1 VVVTVAKANN
11 SARASFTRGQA
22 SWSFI
27 VRDLIRT
34 TESKVFMK
42 RGLQLSTVLLALYA
56 AGPALADDS
65 GTPPIQLGLAPG
77 SPQIGTLPGGVTPAY
92 GQQSA
97 DDKDW
102 RFDFHG
108 FLTMPIRAGIN
119 KRAGAVTTEQEKIVL
134 HAPPVVPD
142 DRDSFAY
149 TGVVP
154 EPYVQLNFSYG
165 NSIVTGNV
173 FILSRAASNATSFF
187 DPPAQQGIY
196 DAFLTFTLPDLAKNS
211 HFDINVGAF
220 SNRYG
225 VMGEYDEGRYGTP
238 IIART
243 NGVGENIVGK
253 FALGKVV
260 LDVEQGFQG
269 QLDKAPNG
277 LVPEGWNDFADPA
290 VGTSFVHHEHL
301 GLGYAGIATLGL
313 HYVSAWS
320 QDDRAAAGGVNGASG
335 LVANA
340 DGSIDVVGADLRF
353 SSGRFGYFYGGISD
367 TIAKNSRSV
376 GNSIEINNAEG
387 GSGLMLNYLGPNSNG
402 TGKLLTMAAQY
413 DLSLARLIAYPRQFK
428 GDYADIVLSVFGM
441 QTSVT
446 SDEKAYNIVTQRQYD
461 GTTMRK
467 FGGEAAYSLLSW
479 LAVSARADHVIN
491 DNHDSKQTFTVVSPR
506 VIFRSKWQAHDQV
519 VLQYSHWF
527 DGDHVQVRDGYPA
540 LPDLS
545 LKPDLDMLSL
555 SASMWW

>member
-1 VVVTVAKANN
+1 
-11 SARASFTRGQA
+11 
-22 SWSFI
+22 
-27 VRDLIRT
+27 
-34 TESKVFMK
+34 MK
-42 RGLQLSTVLLALYA
+42 RGLQLSTLLLAVYA
-56 AGPALADDS
+56 SSPALADDS
-65 GTPPIQLGLAPG
+65 DSSAPPIQLGLAPG

-108 FLTMPIRAGIN
+108 FLTMPIRMGIN
-119 KRAGAVTTEQEKIVL
+119 KRSGPVTTDQQKTVL

-142 DRDSFAY
+142 DRDSFSF

-154 EPYVQLNFSYG
+154 NPYVQLNFSYG
-165 NSIVTGNV
+165 NSVVTGNV
-173 FILSRAASNATSFF
+173 FILARSASNATSFF
-187 DPPAQQGIY
+187 DPPTQQGIY
-196 DAFLTFTLPDLAKNS
+196 DAFLTFTLPDLAKSS
-211 HFDINVGAF
+211 HFDVNVGAF

-253 FALGKVV
+253 FAVGGGFV

-277 LVPEGWNDFADPA
+277 LVPEGWNNFADPA

-301 GLGYAGIATLGL
+301 GIGYGGIATVGL

-320 QDDRAAAGGVNGASG
+320 QDDRATTGSQP
-335 LVANA
+335 
-340 DGSIDVVGADLRF
+340 DGSINVLGADLRL
-353 SSGRFGYFYGGISD
+353 STGRFGYFYGGVSD
-367 TIAKNSRSV
+367 VIAKNSRTV
-376 GNSIEINNAEG
+376 GNSIQILNASG
-387 GSGLMLNYLGPNSNG
+387 GPGLMLNYLGPNSGGN
-402 TGKLLTMAAQY
+402 GKLLTLAAQY

-446 SDEKAYNIVTQRQYD
+446 SDEKKPNPVTQRYYD

-479 LAVSARADHVIN
+479 LALSARADHVIN

-545 LKPDLDMLSL
+545 LHPDKDMISL
-555 SASMWW
+555 AATMWW

>member
-1 VVVTVAKANN
+1 MAKAKNGS
-11 SARASFTRGQA
+11 SALATSQA
-22 SWSFI
+22 CWSFI
-27 VRDLIRT
+27 VRSLIAS
-34 TESKVFMK
+34 ESKVFMK
-42 RGLQLSTVLLALYA
+42 RGLQLSTLLLATYVA
-56 AGPALADDS
+56 APALADDS
-65 GTPPIQLGLAPG
+65 TTPAIQLGLAPG

-92 GQQSA
+92 GQTSA

-108 FLTMPIRAGIN
+108 ILSMPIRMGIN
-119 KRAGAVTTEQEKIVL
+119 KREGAVTTEQEKLVL

-142 DRDSFAY
+142 DRDSFSY

-154 EPYVQLNFSYG
+154 QPYVQLNFSYG

-173 FILSRAASNATSFF
+173 FILARNASNATSFF
-187 DPPAQQGIY
+187 DPPTQQGIY

-211 HFDINVGAF
+211 HFDVNVGAF

-253 FALGKVV
+253 FALGDWV

-277 LVPEGWNDFADPA
+277 LVPEGWNNFADPQL
-290 VGTSFVHHEHL
+290 GTSFVHHEHL
-301 GLGYAGIATLGL
+301 GLGYRGIATLGA
-313 HYVSAWS
+313 HYVSGWS
-320 QDDRAAAGGVNGASG
+320 QDDRATTGQQ
-335 LVANA
+335 A
-340 DGSIDVVGADLRF
+340 DGSINVIGADLRV
-353 SSGRFGYFYGGISD
+353 SSGRFGYFYGGVAD
-367 TIAKNSRSV
+367 VIAKDSRTV
-376 GNSIEINNAEG
+376 GNSIDINNAEG
-387 GSGLMLNYLGPNSNG
+387 GPGLMLNYLGPNSNG
-402 TGKLLTMAAQY
+402 TGKLLTIAAQY

-428 GDYADIVLSVFGM
+428 GDYADIVISLFGM
-441 QTSVT
+441 QTTVT
-446 SDEKAYNIVTQRQYD
+446 SNEKGPDLVTHRTYD

-467 FGGEAAYSLLSW
+467 FGSEVAYSLLPW
-479 LAVSARADHVIN
+479 LAVSTRADHVIN
-491 DNHDSKQTFTVVSPR
+491 DTQDSKQTFTVVSPR

-527 DGDHVQVRDGYPA
+527 DNDGVQVRDGYPA

-545 LKPDLDMLSL
+545 LRPDKDMISL
-555 SASMWW
+555 AATMWW

>member
-1 VVVTVAKANN
+1 
-11 SARASFTRGQA
+11 
-22 SWSFI
+22 
-27 VRDLIRT
+27 
-34 TESKVFMK
+34 MK

-119 KRAGAVTTEQEKIVL
+119 KRAGAVTTEQEKTVL

-165 NSIVTGNV
+165 NSVVTGNV

-196 DAFLTFTLPDLAKNS
+196 DAFLTFSLPDLAKNS
-211 HFDINVGAF
+211 HFDVNIGAF

-277 LVPEGWNDFADPA
+277 LVPEGWNNFADPA

-301 GLGYAGIATLGL
+301 GLGYDGIWTIGL

-320 QDDRAAAGGVNGASG
+320 QDDRAAAGGINGASG

-340 DGSIDVVGADLRF
+340 DGSIDVVGADFRL

-446 SDEKAYNIVTQRQYD
+446 SDEKQYNIVTQRQYD

-545 LKPDLDMLSL
+545 LKPDKDMLSL